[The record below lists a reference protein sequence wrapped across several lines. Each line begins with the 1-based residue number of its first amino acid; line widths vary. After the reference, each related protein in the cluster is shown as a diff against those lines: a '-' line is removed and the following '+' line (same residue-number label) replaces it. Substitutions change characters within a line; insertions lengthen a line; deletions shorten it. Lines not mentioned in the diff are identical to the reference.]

1 MHAFVTGATGFLGK
15 HLVHQLISQGWKV
28 SALCRNNRNLS
39 SYPVPG
45 IEWKQGKLQ
54 NIQSLRR
61 AMPEKVDA
69 VFHLAGD
76 TATWSLQ
83 HRRQYQTNVLGTQ
96 NLAKVA
102 IEKRAIRFIHTSS
115 IAVYGFHD
123 DIVDEHSEMRGID
136 SPIAYYRSKY
146 LAEEVIREN
155 IKKGLDA
162 VILNPTVMLG
172 PHDKQNWI
180 QLFEKIRHDELPR
193 IPPGKKSFCYAEDVA
208 KAHIQAFVHGR
219 CGENYILSGPS
230 ADLLQVCQ
238 WIARRL
244 NKAVPT
250 HSVPAWLMKLVG
262 MMGSIF
268 SHLTRKE
275 PKISFEKAHILC
287 SSIEASSEKAHRELQ
302 YKNTKTIEDMLEATY
317 QWWIHQQAGDLL
329 AHDDQDA
336 A

>member
-15 HLVHQLISQGWKV
+15 HLTQQLISQGWKV
-28 SALCRNNRNLS
+28 TALCRDHSKLQH
-39 SYPVPG
+39 YPVSN

-54 NIQSLRR
+54 NIESLRQ

-76 TATWSLQ
+76 TTTWSLQ
-83 HRRQYQTNVLGTQ
+83 HRRQYTTNVLGTQ

-102 IEKRAIRFIHTSS
+102 LEKRAIRFIHTSS

-123 DIVDEHSEMRGID
+123 DIIDEHSEMRGID

-155 IKKGLDA
+155 LKKGLDA
-162 VILNPTVMLG
+162 VILNPAVILG
-172 PHDKQNWI
+172 PYDDQNWI
-180 QLFEKIRHDELPR
+180 QLFEKIKHDQLPG

-244 NKAVPT
+244 GKHVPT
-250 HSVPAWLMKLVG
+250 HTLPAWIMKLSGLAGTV
-262 MMGSIF
+262 I
-268 SHLTRKE
+268 SHFTRKE
-275 PKISFEKAHILC
+275 PHISFEKAHIVC

-302 YKNTKTIEDMLEATY
+302 YKNSKTIEDMLEATY

-329 AHDDQDA
+329 AQDDQDA